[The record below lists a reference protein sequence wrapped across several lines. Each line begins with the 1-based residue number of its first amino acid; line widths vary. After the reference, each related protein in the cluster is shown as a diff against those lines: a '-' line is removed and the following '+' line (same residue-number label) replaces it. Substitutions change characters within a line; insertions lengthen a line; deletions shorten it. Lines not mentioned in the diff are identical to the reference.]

1 MSKKISVSVFI
12 FVLLAAILLSF
23 MGAYAVSSS
32 MYRKNI
38 AALEERYAKS
48 DDSKLDRILELLSTN
63 ALYQIGDDADFSG
76 LIDWFINETGDK
88 YAHYY
93 SAEEFDAMNADNEG
107 KGVGIGVMVVENSE
121 EKAIE
126 VTSIMPST
134 PALEA
139 GIQPGDLIVAVIE
152 NGKKTTVAE
161 LGFEGAL
168 KKLRGDEGTTAEFT
182 VMRGGEEKT
191 FSIVRREYESL
202 SVTYHVNTVNPKVGV
217 VKLIQFDLT
226 TPGQF
231 AAAMDSLISSG
242 CEYFLFDVR
251 YNGGGD
257 LASITAVLSF
267 MLNKDDVV
275 IWTAGRDETQKYPT
289 KVGVVQY
296 PASSAYSA
304 CNVSAD
310 DIGKYRSAVM
320 GKSAVLANGSTA
332 SAAELFTSAL
342 RDYEIAKVVGTVTY
356 GKGSMQSIYDL
367 RQFGYDGG
375 LKMTTRLYYPP
386 LSDGYNGIGIKPD
399 VEVELD
405 ETLKNKNIYKITDS
419 EDNQMNAAIGALG
432 IN

>member
-126 VTSIMPST
+126 VTSIMPSS

-139 GIQPGDLIVAVIE
+139 GIQPGDLIVSVIE

-202 SVTYHVNTVNPKVGV
+202 SVTYHVNA
-217 VKLIQFDLT
+217 
-226 TPGQF
+226 GQ
-231 AAAMDSLISSG
+231 SQ
-242 CEYFLFDVR
+242 
-251 YNGGGD
+251 
-257 LASITAVLSF
+257 
-267 MLNKDDVV
+267 
-275 IWTAGRDETQKYPT
+275 GRCCQ
-289 KVGVVQY
+289 
-296 PASSAYSA
+296 AYS
-304 CNVSAD
+304 V
-310 DIGKYRSAVM
+310 
-320 GKSAVLANGSTA
+320 
-332 SAAELFTSAL
+332 
-342 RDYEIAKVVGTVTY
+342 
-356 GKGSMQSIYDL
+356 
-367 RQFGYDGG
+367 
-375 LKMTTRLYYPP
+375 
-386 LSDGYNGIGIKPD
+386 
-399 VEVELD
+399 
-405 ETLKNKNIYKITDS
+405 
-419 EDNQMNAAIGALG
+419 
-432 IN
+432 

>member
-32 MYRKNI
+32 MYRKNLT
-38 AALEERYAKS
+38 ALEERYAKS

-126 VTSIMPST
+126 VTSIMPSS

-139 GIQPGDLIVAVIE
+139 GIQPGDLIVSVIE

-168 KKLRGDEGTTAEFT
+168 IKRRGVEGTTAEFT

-191 FSIVRREYESL
+191 FSIVRREY
-202 SVTYHVNTVNPKVGV
+202 
-217 VKLIQFDLT
+217 
-226 TPGQF
+226 
-231 AAAMDSLISSG
+231 
-242 CEYFLFDVR
+242 
-251 YNGGGD
+251 
-257 LASITAVLSF
+257 
-267 MLNKDDVV
+267 
-275 IWTAGRDETQKYPT
+275 
-289 KVGVVQY
+289 
-296 PASSAYSA
+296 
-304 CNVSAD
+304 
-310 DIGKYRSAVM
+310 
-320 GKSAVLANGSTA
+320 
-332 SAAELFTSAL
+332 
-342 RDYEIAKVVGTVTY
+342 
-356 GKGSMQSIYDL
+356 
-367 RQFGYDGG
+367 
-375 LKMTTRLYYPP
+375 
-386 LSDGYNGIGIKPD
+386 
-399 VEVELD
+399 
-405 ETLKNKNIYKITDS
+405 
-419 EDNQMNAAIGALG
+419 
-432 IN
+432 